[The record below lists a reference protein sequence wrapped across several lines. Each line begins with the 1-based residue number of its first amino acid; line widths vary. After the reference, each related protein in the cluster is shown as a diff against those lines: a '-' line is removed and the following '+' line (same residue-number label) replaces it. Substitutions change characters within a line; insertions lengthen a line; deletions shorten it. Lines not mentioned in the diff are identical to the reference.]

1 MSSDTLLVV
10 LDLMG
15 IVVFAISGALT
26 GVEKQ
31 LDLFGVI
38 FLASATAIG
47 GGFIRDALLGAFPVA
62 ALHDWRYLVAPTVTG
77 LVVFY
82 IHPAIAKLS
91 RILLIVDAA
100 GLGLFAVAGTHKA
113 LNHGLGAVGACAIG
127 TITAI
132 GGGIIRDVLVREIPT
147 VLHKEIYATAALLG
161 AMLFAIGDHYEW
173 NNVST
178 ALAAIA
184 LTFGIR
190 VVSTWRH
197 WSAPVPKKP

>member
-1 MSSDTLLVV
+1 MTSDSLLVV
-10 LDLMG
+10 LDLVG

-26 GVEKQ
+26 GVEKR

-62 ALHDWRYLVAPTVTG
+62 ALDDWRYLVAPTITG

-113 LNHGLGAVGACAIG
+113 LENGLGPVAACAIG
-127 TITAI
+127 TITAV
-132 GGGIIRDVLVREIPT
+132 GGGMIRDVLVREIPT

-161 AMLFAIGDHYEW
+161 AVLFVTGDRLEW
-173 NNVST
+173 NNVAT
-178 ALAAIA
+178 AVAAVALAFA
-184 LTFGIR
+184 LR
-190 VVSTWRH
+190 LVSTWRQ
-197 WSAPVPKKP
+197 WSAPVAKQ

>member
-1 MSSDTLLVV
+1 MTSDSLLVV
-10 LDLMG
+10 LDLVG

-26 GVEKQ
+26 GVEKR

-62 ALHDWRYLVAPTVTG
+62 ALDDWRYLVAPTITG

-113 LNHGLGAVGACAIG
+113 LDHGLGPVAACAIG
-127 TITAI
+127 TITAV
-132 GGGIIRDVLVREIPT
+132 GGGMIRDVLVREIPT

-161 AMLFAIGDHYEW
+161 AVLFVTGDRLEW
-173 NNVST
+173 NNVAT
-178 ALAAIA
+178 AVAAVALAFA
-184 LTFGIR
+184 LR
-190 VVSTWRH
+190 LVSTWRQ
-197 WSAPVPKKP
+197 WSAPVAKQ

>member
-1 MSSDTLLVV
+1 MTSDSLLVV
-10 LDLMG
+10 LDLVG

-26 GVEKQ
+26 GVEKR

-38 FLASATAIG
+38 FLANATAIG

-62 ALHDWRYLVAPTVTG
+62 ALDDWRYLVVPTVTG
-77 LVVFY
+77 LIVFY

-91 RILLIVDAA
+91 RILLVVDAA

-113 LNHGLGAVGACAIG
+113 LDYGIGPVGACGIG

-132 GGGIIRDVLVREIPT
+132 GGGIIRDVVVREIPT

-161 AMLFAIGDHYEW
+161 AVLFVVGDYFKW
-173 NNVST
+173 NNVAT
-178 ALAAIA
+178 AIA
-184 LTFGIR
+184 AVLFAFTLR
-190 VVSTWRH
+190 LVSTWRK
-197 WSAPVPKKP
+197 WSAPTAKLP

>member
-10 LDLMG
+10 LDLVG

-26 GVEKQ
+26 GVEKR

-38 FLASATAIG
+38 FLADATAIG

-62 ALHDWRYLVAPTVTG
+62 ALHDWRYLIAPTCTG
-77 LVVFY
+77 LIVFY

-91 RILLIVDAA
+91 RILLVVDAA

-113 LNHGLGAVGACAIG
+113 LVHGIGPVGACAIG

-132 GGGIIRDVLVREIPT
+132 GGGIIRDVVVREIPT
-147 VLHKEIYATAALLG
+147 VLHKEIYATAAILG
-161 AMLFAIGDHYEW
+161 GILFVTGDHFHW
-173 NNVST
+173 NNVVT
-178 ALAAIA
+178 AIA
-184 LTFGIR
+184 AVTLAFSLR
-190 VVSTWRH
+190 VVSRWRH
-197 WSAPVPKKP
+197 WSAPVPKQ

>member
-1 MSSDTLLVV
+1 MTSDTLLVV
-10 LDLMG
+10 LDLVG

-26 GVEKQ
+26 GVEKR

-38 FLASATAIG
+38 FLADATAIG

-62 ALHDWRYLVAPTVTG
+62 ALHDWRYLIAPTCTG

-113 LNHGLGAVGACAIG
+113 LDHGLGPVGACGIG

-132 GGGIIRDVLVREIPT
+132 GGGIIRDVVVREIPT
-147 VLHKEIYATAALLG
+147 VLHKEIYATAALLS
-161 AMLFAIGDHYEW
+161 AILFVTGDHFAW
-173 NNVST
+173 NNVAT
-178 ALAAIA
+178 AVAAVALAFT
-184 LTFGIR
+184 LR
-190 VVSTWRH
+190 VVSTWRQ
-197 WSAPVPKKP
+197 WSAPIAKQ

>member
-1 MSSDTLLVV
+1 MSSDSLLVV
-10 LDLMG
+10 LDLVG
-15 IVVFAISGALT
+15 IVVFAISGGLT
-26 GVEKQ
+26 GVEKR

-38 FLASATAIG
+38 FLASITAIG

-91 RILLIVDAA
+91 RILLVVDAA

-113 LNHGLGAVGACAIG
+113 LDHGIGPVGACAIG
-127 TITAI
+127 TITAV
-132 GGGIIRDVLVREIPT
+132 GGGMIRDVLVREIPT

-161 AMLFAIGDHYEW
+161 AILFALGDRLDW
-173 NNVST
+173 NNVAT
-178 ALAAIA
+178 AIVAVA
-184 LTFGIR
+184 LSFSLR
-190 VVSTWRH
+190 VVSTWRQ
-197 WSAPVPKKP
+197 WSAPVAKQ

>member
-1 MSSDTLLVV
+1 MSSDSLLVV
-10 LDLMG
+10 LDLVG
-15 IVVFAISGALT
+15 IVVFAISGGLT
-26 GVEKQ
+26 GVEKR

-38 FLASATAIG
+38 FLASITAIG

-91 RILLIVDAA
+91 RILLVVDAA

-113 LNHGLGAVGACAIG
+113 LDHGIGAVGACAIG
-127 TITAI
+127 TITAV
-132 GGGIIRDVLVREIPT
+132 GGGMIRDVLVREIPT

-161 AMLFAIGDHYEW
+161 AILFALGDRLDW
-173 NNVST
+173 NNVAT
-178 ALAAIA
+178 AIVAVA
-184 LTFGIR
+184 LSFSLR
-190 VVSTWRH
+190 VVSTWRQ
-197 WSAPVPKKP
+197 WSAPVAKQ